1 MSVYASNPHYLS
13 EASTRLIGLL
23 PRKGKLPDWFT
34 HSIDVQRYARAG
46 DGRIYALLNIHAT
59 RSWADV
65 VTGTLFRA
73 TDGGCWSSM
82 RTLDLA
88 SMVDVAPEDVA
99 QWSLEAFERGRR
111 RP

>member
-1 MSVYASNPHYLS
+1 MSVYASNANYLS

-34 HSIDVQRYARAG
+34 KSIDVQRYARAR
-46 DGRIYALLNIHAT
+46 DGRIYALLNIDAT

-73 TDGGCWSSM
+73 TDGVCWSSM

-88 SMVDVAPEDVA
+88 SMVEVASEDVA
-99 QWSLEAFERGRR
+99 QWSLEAFARGRR
-111 RP
+111 RL

>member
-1 MSVYASNPHYLS
+1 VYASHSNYLS

-34 HSIDVQRYARAG
+34 RSIDVQRYARAS
-46 DGRIYALLNIHAT
+46 DGRIYALLSIDLT

-82 RTLDLA
+82 RTLDLTT
-88 SMVDVAPEDVA
+88 MVDVALEDVA
-99 QWSLEAFERGRR
+99 RWSLEAFERGRR
-111 RP
+111 RH